1 MKKDTTS
8 TSRHATRARAPCF
21 EVEGE
26 VAVEA
31 RQASDHHPPGAGAAG
46 EGEEQQ
52 EAEETAG
59 AEAVADRAEESRLG
73 EDEEAWPRPCRRR
86 HLEDVLIPVA
96 VAQVEQTKR
105 WTEKTS
111 LVEESWR
118 GVLCSCGTVGGS
130 RRDGRWVASQS
141 PYYNFYAPVCLG
153 FFQLLATKSC
163 CRSPNAPAFIRIA
176 LVKTVQNQH

>member
-1 MKKDTTS
+1 MKKKKEDT

-31 RQASDHHPPGAGAAG
+31 RQAGDHHPSGAGAAG

-105 WTEKTS
+105 M
-111 LVEESWR
+111 
-118 GVLCSCGTVGGS
+118 
-130 RRDGRWVASQS
+130 DG
-141 PYYNFYAPVCLG
+141 
-153 FFQLLATKSC
+153 
-163 CRSPNAPAFIRIA
+163 
-176 LVKTVQNQH
+176 

>member
-1 MKKDTTS
+1 M
-8 TSRHATRARAPCF
+8 
-21 EVEGE
+21 EGE

-31 RQASDHHPPGAGAAG
+31 RQAGDHHPSGAGAAG

-86 HLEDVLIPVA
+86 HLEDVLVPVA

-105 WTEKTS
+105 MDGWTEKTS
-111 LVEESWR
+111 LVEER
-118 GVLCSCGTVGGS
+118 EAVLLCSCGWFKTGREVGGQPKS
-130 RRDGRWVASQS
+130 V
-141 PYYNFYAPVCLG
+141 L
-153 FFQLLATKSC
+153 QLLYRFA
-163 CRSPNAPAFIRIA
+163 RSILINAIRSSHYIFSRLRNK
-176 LVKTVQNQH
+176 LVYYVLIFNFFYLFCII